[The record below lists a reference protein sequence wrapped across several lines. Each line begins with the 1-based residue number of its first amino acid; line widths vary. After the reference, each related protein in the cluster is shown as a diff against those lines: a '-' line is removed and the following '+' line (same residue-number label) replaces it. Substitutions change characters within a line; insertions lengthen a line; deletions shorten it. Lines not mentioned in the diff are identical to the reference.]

1 MASRG
6 TDTVPDQPGGRRIMS
21 RSGVFYVVKAM
32 EQAAAGDAPGVP
44 AGRAADHQAA
54 AAAAHPD
61 GSTWSFVRRSLAA
74 VRDRIGGAAG
84 RADQGRPL
92 GGAARAD

>member
-1 MASRG
+1 
-6 TDTVPDQPGGRRIMS
+6 MS
-21 RSGVFYVVKAM
+21 RSGMFYVVKAM
-32 EQAAAGDAPGVP
+32 EWTATGDTPGVP
-44 AGRAADHQAA
+44 RGRAAEHQA

-61 GSTWSFVRRSLAA
+61 GSTWSFARRMLSA

-84 RADQGRPL
+84 RVGQDRPL